1 MGVFFKFRCRCV
13 FILLKRTINPLFD
26 HVLLFLL
33 LMVSIIE
40 DLTLECIVCKC
51 SSEATKAI
59 FLIFLC
65 HISTTSLH
73 AIWLRS
79 VSKPIYERSMFDE
92 KYQYPMANDI
102 IGWGVIMSFYYVVSP
117 HCGGSYVHSN

>member
-1 MGVFFKFRCRCV
+1 MARCFRFV
-13 FILLKRTINPLFD
+13 KRAINPLFD
-26 HVLLFLL
+26 HLLLFLL

-51 SSEATKAI
+51 SSEATEAI

-102 IGWGVIMSFYYVVSP
+102 IEWGVIMSFYYVASFTLE
-117 HCGGSYVHSN
+117 GTYVNYN